1 MISILGD
8 EVKRAV
14 YDQTGSVDDAVSQ
27 AIFVVFVEVHTV
39 HIMYKSLSISVTLMF
54 VLLYLPGSSAQCF
67 ARTPSLIHTVSKI
80 SSMRPLQRVRLLSFS
95 LCFTNS
101 LLKEKNA

>member
-67 ARTPSLIHTVSKI
+67 ARTP
-80 SSMRPLQRVRLLSFS
+80 LQRYHRVRLLSFS